1 MVTSSRPRLAAL
13 IATLLFAIGLMSG
26 CSNPKEKVKKKIT
39 GEVEECQNGKG
50 TFHEVK
56 MSDGSTKRVLR
67 ATCSEKMGRV
77 QMPDSLTG
85 KMQVGPYT
93 WQVGQDAETG
103 LWVLEGVNWSP
114 LDSALNRLD
123 RDSEDLNSIRAAV
136 SNLEKAKEEFPSSG
150 WIRLKL
156 FETRLQARQVEWNE
170 VDDIDPMSLGDEISS
185 QLKSLETWALDND
198 NASMA
203 AKARLAVADY
213 YGNYID
219 SLKMQKSSVASD
231 SVEVRLKKSAE
242 LAEEKGNK
250 KEAKEYREELEKLRK
265 ERPKKIKRLEKK
277 IGEATDKMCEIIG
290 NIETEGLTEEV
301 ADKVSKK
308 QATPACQ

>member
-1 MVTSSRPRLAAL
+1 MVTLNRPRLTVL
-13 IATLLFAIGLMSG
+13 VATLLFVAGLASG

-50 TFHEVK
+50 TFHDVK

-103 LWVLEGVNWSP
+103 LWVLEGVSWSP
-114 LDSALNRLD
+114 LDSALNRMD
-123 RDSEDLNSIRAAV
+123 RDSDDLNVINSLI
-136 SNLEKAKEEFPSSG
+136 SNLEKANEGFPSSE

-156 FETRLQARQVEWNE
+156 FETRLEARRIKWNE
-170 VDDIDPMSLGDEISS
+170 VDDIDPMSLGEAVNS
-185 QLKSLETWALDND
+185 QLESLEKWAMDND
-198 NASMA
+198 NPSLA
-203 AKARLAVADY
+203 AKARLAVGDY
-213 YGNYID
+213 YGKYID

-242 LAEEKGNK
+242 LAEEKGND

-265 ERPKKIKRLEKK
+265 ERPKKIKALEEKVA
-277 IGEATDKMCEIIG
+277 EATDKMCEVIMG
-290 NIETEGLTEEV
+290 IETEGLSEEV
-301 ADKVSKK
+301 ADTVSKR
-308 QATPACQ
+308 QATPDC